1 MKKII
6 VILVSALLFGCHFG
20 EVTAQTVSKEKI
32 SKECQKFLNPNV
44 INKLY
49 PLATANGGSFLFIE
63 NLCINFEDSL
73 VAFTYHNYFLGG
85 DTVVVV
91 NRSGQL
97 SIFIIDE
104 FGYFLSPISDGLSNI
119 LGAEAE
125 KSNKKFLAFYP
136 IEGEVVFI
144 DENRKFCSLPFLEIK
159 DPLAKDILKDLLA
172 TKRKLENTLKK
183 F

>member
-6 VILVSALLFGCHFG
+6 VILVSALLFGCHLG
-20 EVTAQTVSKEKI
+20 EINAQTVSREQI
-32 SKECQKFLNPNV
+32 SKECQNFLNPNV

-49 PLATANGGSFLFIE
+49 SLATANGGSSLFIE
-63 NLCINFEDSL
+63 NLCIHFEDSL
-73 VAFTYHNYFLGG
+73 VAFTYHNYFFGG

-104 FGYFLSPISDGLSNI
+104 FGYFCSPISDGLSNI

-125 KSNKKFLAFYP
+125 KSSKKFLAFYL
-136 IEGEVVFI
+136 IKEKVVFI
-144 DENRKFCSLPFLEIK
+144 DENRKFCKLPFSEIK
-159 DPLAKDILKDLLA
+159 DPLAKDILKDLLVA
-172 TKRKLENTLKK
+172 KRKLENTLKK